1 MVQYPKKSRVR
12 WWADTLEVLQLWP
25 EEAKQNIGADL
36 ARVENKETPLD
47 FKPLGSTLRGVTE
60 LRDRQKHAWY
70 RLLYYPQEAWIFVVH
85 CFQKYGNEIPK
96 RELDTAK
103 SRIREIDGVLK
114 EGENAK
120 QKKN

>member
-1 MVQYPKKSRVR
+1 M
-12 WWADTLEVLQLWP
+12 A

-47 FKPLGSTLRGVTE
+47 FKPLGSTLRGVAET
-60 LRDRQKHAWY
+60 RQTKTRMVSAVVLPS
-70 RLLYYPQEAWIFVVH
+70 RGMDFVVH

-103 SRIREIDGVLK
+103 SRIREIDGF
-114 EGENAK
+114 
-120 QKKN
+120 